1 MWLIPSWAIGVA
13 FIILAASL
21 PRTVRLLLQSR
32 ASRAQSRGLSDAEL
46 SQIRD
51 GLEDIQRRL
60 GDLEER
66 VDFTERLLAKK
77 REGGVGGERL
87 APPRTG

>member
-13 FIILAASL
+13 IIVIAASI
-21 PRTVRLLLQSR
+21 PKTVRLLLQSR
-32 ASRAQSRGLSDAEL
+32 ANRAPPSGLSDAEL
-46 SQIRD
+46 SQIRE

-66 VDFTERLLAKK
+66 VDFTERLLAKQ
-77 REGGVGGERL
+77 REGGGQRL
-87 APPRTG
+87 APPRTA